1 MVCGFQDAGASRAA
15 ATVNIGLPTASS
27 VANQSAD
34 TWGSNVGV
42 SKSKDNSIIGQL
54 WSSQMDRKRGRPLG
68 SKSKRLRL
76 DSADALLLK
85 SNWEEVQELLRPSPS
100 AIPTTID
107 GHEFEEYSVCH
118 FMNELLA

>member
-1 MVCGFQDAGASRAA
+1 
-15 ATVNIGLPTASS
+15 

-100 AIPTTID
+100 AIPTTITID

-118 FMNELLA
+118 FMNELLACCFLPQTCERLLSPHVK